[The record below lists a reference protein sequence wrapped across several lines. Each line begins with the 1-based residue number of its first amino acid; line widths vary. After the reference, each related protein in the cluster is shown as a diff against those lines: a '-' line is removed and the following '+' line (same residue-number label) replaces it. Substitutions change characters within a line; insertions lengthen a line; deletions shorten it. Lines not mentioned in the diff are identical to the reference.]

1 MAAVF
6 QNGYHLYHKNGNL
19 THIIDQQ
26 LKSSNKVLLILASQI
41 SVELNG
47 LLNLYLTEVI
57 CILHIAVTYIACN

>member
-19 THIIDQQ
+19 THIIDRQ

-47 LLNLYLTEVI
+47 LLNLYLTEII

>member
-6 QNGYHLYHKNGNL
+6 QNGYHLYHKNL
-19 THIIDQQ
+19 THIIDRQ

-47 LLNLYLTEVI
+47 LSNLYLTEVI
-57 CILHIAVTYIACN
+57 CIVHIAVTYIACN